1 MDEEEELENTLIG
14 QEEEAPAVN
23 TGDALI
29 GAGQP
34 MFTADSNV
42 VASVPGIENIRNPGA
57 FNLRTEDLGNGTS
70 QISSFPDFTG
80 VGVSLSPFVKGAL
93 DAFKKGITQPQFG
106 IRGFDPRQ
114 NPYQDTISA
123 QAPPE
128 ETQTPSTSAP
138 ATQFL
143 TPDPLVL
150 PSETIGQTPSVNLF
164 SAENST
170 QVNPMMQPLTQD
182 QLNAIP
188 APLPQGVQRGSPQ
201 ANFLNTL
208 RESDNNLTEQQIA
221 QFRQDAQDMG
231 TTFDPVT
238 GFSRDPFLSR
248 EASRTSTLMPG
259 QTLSQFIRNEDAPEQ
274 RTEQFVDPQGRLRRR
289 LTPQASVLQGF
300 APGVQPLAPEFTD
313 FEQASLERQQRIGGT
328 GSFAGD
334 SAAREARI
342 AERDRLPGE
351 TQTERDTRI
360 AQSRTQRSSRG
371 GLSQADARDLAQ
383 GMARDAT
390 EGERVRALQIQS
402 RLGLDQFEP
411 ERELTDLEK
420 REIES
425 QIRAREAG
433 IAVQERKADF
443 QPRLIDVGGERAMEL
458 SPGYF
463 QRIPKDTPE
472 KTGLQKTLENLQSDL
487 DSGRLT
493 QEEYDIATKNAID
506 LYIGREKPK
515 GQTTEDEFQNIIAG
529 AEAGGV
535 PKVDATDAPQVA
547 TGRGQAR
554 RGRPVETDGSTPP
567 SPVRVNSPAE
577 YDALSI
583 GTPYIDSQGT
593 EAVKK

>member
-289 LTPQASVLQGF
+289 LTPQASALQGF
-300 APGVQPLAPEFTD
+300 APGVQPLASEFTD

-360 AQSRTQRSSRG
+360 ARSRTTG
-371 GLSQADARDLAQ
+371 GQ
-383 GMARDAT
+383 T
-390 EGERVRALQIQS
+390 EGISFDEARRRAEGQLAARGVTNPPVSQVNALATSIQAA
-402 RLGLDQFEP
+402 EP
-411 ERELTDLEK
+411 ERLAELKIK
-420 REIES
+420 RAKDAAELAKDAAKLRDEEAKKDFKPQVVEIGG
-425 QIRAREAG
+425 Q
-433 IAVQERKADF
+433 K
-443 QPRLIDVGGERAMEL
+443 LIQL
-458 SPGYF
+458 SPNYYQPVRPEPTEEEPFVPRVLEEGGFTYYEVAPNRF
-463 QRIPKDTPE
+463 ERQPKDTA
-472 KTGLQKTLENLQSDL
+472 S
-487 DSGRLT
+487 
-493 QEEYDIATKNAID
+493 
-506 LYIGREKPK
+506 
-515 GQTTEDEFQNIIAG
+515 TTEETSELIPMDGEAPVVTETTPTVPNNIKDYPSVEA
-529 AEAGGV
+529 AEA
-535 PKVDATDAPQVA
+535 ANLAPGTRITVQ
-547 TGRGQAR
+547 GK
-554 RGRPVETDGSTPP
+554 
-567 SPVRVNSPAE
+567 PAIIE
-577 YDALSI
+577 
-583 GTPYIDSQGT
+583 
-593 EAVKK
+593 